1 MGIVQ
6 QKMLI
11 LSLFSHPHV
20 VQTCKILVHIQNTN
34 VDIFYESERFCP
46 FADSQHNDQF
56 DASKR
61 S

>member
-34 VDIFYESERFCP
+34 VDIFYEI
-46 FADSQHNDQF
+46 
-56 DASKR
+56 
-61 S
+61 